1 MENRNLFYFALILLI
16 VSLIIFFININKVIE
31 VTGKATGTANLTVEA
46 RIEVNFTTNIL
57 NWASGSVTSG
67 KSQAVLA
74 SNGTVTNGNWTTVSS
89 GLILENIGNKNVSL
103 IFSAGKQAST
113 FVGGTSPSYQWNF
126 TNSGPSS
133 CTFNVTTDTAVYYEI
148 NGTNRQVCNFFE
160 FTDARDTLRVDM
172 MLIIPSDANQTG
184 SAIGDIIT
192 ATATGL

>member
-1 MENRNLFYFALILLI
+1 MENKKLFYFAFILLI
-16 VSLIIFFININKVIE
+16 VSLIIFFVNLNKVIE
-31 VTGKATGTANLTVEA
+31 MTGRATGTANLTVESK
-46 RIEVNFTTNIL
+46 IEINFTTNIL

-67 KSQAVLA
+67 KSQAVIA

-126 TNSGPSS
+126 TNSESSS
-133 CTFNVTTDTAVYYEI
+133 CTFNVTTGAAVYYEI
-148 NGTNRQVCNFFE
+148 NGTNRQVCNIFE
-160 FTDARDTLRVDM
+160 FTDAQDTLRVDM
-172 MLIIPSDANQTG
+172 MLVIPSDANQTG

-192 ATATGL
+192 TTATGL